1 MSTSTNNKTSFS
13 NYSKP
18 ESFQNMKNAA
28 KKEILN
34 QPVFGLWK
42 YIYLDGMKLG
52 NQKP

>member
-18 ESFQNMKNAA
+18 GVFSEYENAA